1 MTVYLM
7 LGGLVMLIGIYLYAK
22 REGFRSHALDSLER
36 GNEIVNKVND
46 QDIKTDDETNKK
58 AKLFSGSNAVN
69 FWMRR
74 NGSKKSEDVSNTRD
88 A

>member
-36 GNEIVNKVND
+36 GNEISNKVNE
-46 QDIKTDDETNKK
+46 QDLKKDNETNKK
-58 AKLFSGSNAVN
+58 IKFFSGNNAIN
-69 FWMRR
+69 FWVWR
-74 NGSKKSEDVSNTRD
+74 NGSKKPEDISNTRD

>member
-36 GNEIVNKVND
+36 GNEISNKVND
-46 QDIKTDDETNKK
+46 QDIKIDDETNKK
-58 AKLFSGSNAVN
+58 VKLFSGSSAIN

-74 NGSKKSEDVSNTRD
+74 NGSKKSEDVSDTRD

>member
-1 MTVYLM
+1 MTVYLL

-36 GNEIVNKVND
+36 GNKVSNKVNN
-46 QDIKTDDETNKK
+46 QNLKTDDETNKK
-58 AKLFSGSNAVN
+58 VKLFSGNNAVN

-74 NGSKKSEDVSNTRD
+74 DGSKKSQGISNPND